1 MHKNKYVKVERVVQI
16 CNNMFLQFFF
26 LIRMINTFPYRLNK
40 FLYPILLFITNL
52 SIASLML
59 NYVSINTDINLNATE
74 LESEQ
79 IKSDKAFAITLDAH
93 ETCHFQAAL

>member
-1 MHKNKYVKVERVVQI
+1 
-16 CNNMFLQFFF
+16 
-26 LIRMINTFPYRLNK
+26 
-40 FLYPILLFITNL
+40 
-52 SIASLML
+52 ML

-93 ETCHFQAAL
+93 ETCHF